1 MEKRETSPKAFEAR
15 IILTG
20 LDRIPELKR
29 YLLRQL
35 NWANIFQQRMDK
47 RVLTGR
53 LVNQSAFT
61 VSGWGLSRFYPRSSV
76 SIHTRGTAVPH
87 FSACSMAFLFSP
99 TFYPLVGQV
108 YLFSPPP
115 LLPHWSSH
123 HSGQCEDPQP
133 GKRVRTFLRKAQ
145 EKNRTIVSLVLPPYG
160 SWKLLD
166 LT

>member
-1 MEKRETSPKAFEAR
+1 MEKRETSPRAFEAR

-47 RVLTGR
+47 WVLTGR

-61 VSGWGLSRFYPRSSV
+61 VSGWGVSRFYPRSSV
-76 SIHTRGTAVPH
+76 SIYPRGTAVPH

-108 YLFSPPP
+108 YLFP
-115 LLPHWSSH
+115 LHLCCPIDLVTTRANMKI
-123 HSGQCEDPQP
+123 HSQAKGCEPFFRRP
-133 GKRVRTFLRKAQ
+133 RGKTEQL
-145 EKNRTIVSLVLPPYG
+145 SLWCCCPTALENY
-160 SWKLLD
+160 WI
-166 LT
+166 